1 MGLFEDIWDWM
12 KSLVQGLINAALYNF
27 KYWVNNAIKAAI
39 GAIDWAITNIT
50 NVVNNVYNT
59 VKKYTTNVYNT
70 TKQYI
75 TNSYTYVTESI
86 TNNISHVNE
95 NVTNVI
101 GASKEWVGE
110 QLRDERA
117 WTRSFFKLMDP
128 TGFLTDPIGT
138 IKAVFTLQREI
149 AGHAVVKS
157 FWEGFEEGL
166 EE

>member
-1 MGLFEDIWDWM
+1 MGLFEEIWNWM
-12 KSLVQGLINAALYNF
+12 KSLVQGLINKSLATF
-27 KYWVNNAIKAAI
+27 KYWVNAAIKSAI
-39 GAIDWAITNIT
+39 NAVDWVVTNIT

-70 TKQYI
+70 TKQ
-75 TNSYTYVTESI
+75 
-86 TNNISHVNE
+86 

-101 GASKEWVGE
+101 GASREWVGE